1 MPYGKFLADLRLVA
15 PCVPAALAAL
25 LMCVCM
31 YVSSVQGLLLS
42 LGLFALYFEST
53 NTLKEKKKKNQQ
65 PQVWDLPQWLPSLI
79 GSFHPSRFQLSWL
92 LSDEFEE
99 F

>member
-53 NTLKEKKKKNQQ
+53 NTLKEKKKKK
-65 PQVWDLPQWLPSLI
+65 PTTTSMGFTSMASLSYRIFPSLP
-79 GSFHPSRFQLSWL
+79 FPAVLVAF
-92 LSDEFEE
+92 
-99 F
+99 